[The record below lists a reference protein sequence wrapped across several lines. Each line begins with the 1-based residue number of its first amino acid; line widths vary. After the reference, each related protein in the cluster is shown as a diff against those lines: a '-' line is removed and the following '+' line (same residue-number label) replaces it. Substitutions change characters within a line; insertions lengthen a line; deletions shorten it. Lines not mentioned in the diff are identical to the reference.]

1 MRIGKTWLASAA
13 MAYLPKE
20 RILIAGDLV
29 DSPVPYLH
37 GGFPVEQIA
46 TLKRMKGLD
55 FETLVPGHGNVLKG
69 KTFVQQEIELIE
81 AVVGCC
87 YEPGNRPNH

>member
-1 MRIGKTWLASAA
+1 MAGKRGNTFGDA